1 MSPQKQKLVAR
12 ILAAIMCGFMVFSIL
27 AQALMVFTL

>member
-12 ILAAIMCGFMVFSIL
+12 ILAGIMVGFMIFSIL